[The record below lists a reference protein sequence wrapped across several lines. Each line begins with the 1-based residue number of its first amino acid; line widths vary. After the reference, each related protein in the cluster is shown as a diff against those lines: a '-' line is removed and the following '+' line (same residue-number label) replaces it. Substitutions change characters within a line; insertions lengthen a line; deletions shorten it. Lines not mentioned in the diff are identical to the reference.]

1 MPSQEPTA
9 SPPPLDPMNDV
20 TGSYERMSD
29 DERVNMNVVLG
40 AYRSFRGER
49 RKLLAYVSMPITTG
63 KRFFETLTANGVTS
77 AQALAEKL
85 GKDALYEL
93 VIRPNIDEGVA
104 LADRLGFERKDR
116 LFIAPSV
123 FEAKKWR
130 WSQDAYMSLWYR
142 VIGELA
148 GAHYLMDGWEY
159 STGGVKEAL
168 FTFRMQWSMLP
179 FKSDK
184 AMAELDLKDF
194 FIGKTPDER
203 KAEMSAMRQVQLYA
217 ADGQPIFID
226 KALSMIVRAA
236 LDLRDRGLPYADLLE
251 PAKIMRV
258 VPFLCTVK
266 YGMDYV
272 PYGWQTPRWQESEAL
287 LRELDAAVKP

>member
-1 MPSQEPTA
+1 MLDA
-9 SPPPLDPMNDV
+9 ALDPIGDV
-20 TGSYERMSD
+20 AGSYNRMTD
-29 DERVNMNVVLG
+29 DERVAMNVVLG
-40 AYRSFRGER
+40 AYRSFRGDR
-49 RKLLAYVSMPITTG
+49 RRLLAYVSMPITSG
-63 KRFFETLTANGVTS
+63 KRLYEVLAANGVTS
-77 AQALAEKL
+77 IQTLGEKL

-93 VIRPNIDEGVA
+93 VIKPNIEEGVA

-184 AMAELDLKDF
+184 AMAELDMKDF

-203 KAEMSAMRQVQLYA
+203 RAEMSAMRQVQLYA

-226 KALSMIVRAA
+226 NAYALIVKAIE
-236 LDLRDRGLPYADLLE
+236 DLRDRGMPYGDLVE
-251 PAKIMRV
+251 PTAILRS

-272 PYGWQTPRWQESEAL
+272 PYGWQTPRWQESEERFSAL
-287 LRELDAAVKP
+287 RAALT